1 MQEAI
6 RQTRERLQI
15 VLITYNRAKQ
25 LSETFDQILC
35 DTSPVRDFDITVFDN
50 DSTDDTRQ
58 VVHSAI
64 AAHPNLKYQK
74 NNVNVGGNANICKAL
89 ESATKDYLW
98 VLCDDDKFDWT
109 GWPDIENAIARNE
122 DLILASNGFLTASPG
137 RIDSPAHQLLQMS
150 FLPSIIYSRRLL
162 TGTALRNA
170 YDNLFALFPHI
181 APVVMHFNNGGKT
194 YVAPRGVVFA
204 GGNPESDSSYTRGY
218 RKSDVFNRSVSMT
231 MSVGMANLVANLKD
245 RKLAKACYSLLTKSE
260 WIGGPMVFYGSYFYN
275 LRGADNLMNRTDIW
289 MQAPLGMRLGICLV
303 RILQMTLGWAATP
316 AIYGR
321 IRRLVDHLT
330 ARK

>member
-1 MQEAI
+1 
-6 RQTRERLQI
+6 
-15 VLITYNRAKQ
+15 
-25 LSETFDQILC
+25 
-35 DTSPVRDFDITVFDN
+35 
-50 DSTDDTRQ
+50 
-58 VVHSAI
+58 
-64 AAHPNLKYQK
+64 
-74 NNVNVGGNANICKAL
+74 
-89 ESATKDYLW
+89 
-98 VLCDDDKFDWT
+98 
-109 GWPDIENAIARNE
+109 
-122 DLILASNGFLTASPG
+122 
-137 RIDSPAHQLLQMS
+137 MS

-181 APVVMHFNNGGKT
+181 APAVMHFNNGGKA

-303 RILQMTLGWAATP
+303 RILQMTLGWATTP